1 MKLYRYW
8 AVAEQNITDA
18 EGEHLHLRKWG
29 GSNDTQADAENKA
42 KLALGELA
50 RRLME
55 RADRFATGEYTYSN
69 RDLPEELIEQ
79 IDDKNGITRNRYGCL
94 VLNSANLLIAD
105 VDFQSPGFFGKLF
118 GRKTVSEASALAHLK
133 GWLAEHPNAGVR
145 VYRTAKG
152 LRYLLANT
160 AAEPNEIAFNVLK
173 ELGSDRLYIF
183 LCREQKSFRARLT
196 PKPWRMS
203 VERPPSGFFPAKDEQ
218 ATQTFRTWLDN
229 YEGKARGYATCRFV
243 SHLGNQTLSPS
254 LQTVIKRHDDLSGA
268 SSTRPLA

>member
-1 MKLYRYW
+1 MKLFRYW
-8 AVAEQNITDA
+8 AVAEQSITDA
-18 EGEHLHLRKWG
+18 EGQRLHLRKWG
-29 GSNDTQADAENKA
+29 GSNDNQAEAEHKA
-42 KLALGELA
+42 KLAVGELA

-55 RADRFATGEYTYSN
+55 RADRYATGEYTYSN

-105 VDFQSPGFFGKLF
+105 VDFQAPGFFGKLF
-118 GRKTVSEASALAHLK
+118 GRKTVSEASAIAQLQS
-133 GWLAEHPNAGVR
+133 WLAAHPNAGAR

-152 LRYLLANT
+152 LRYLLTNT

-196 PKPWRMS
+196 PKPWRMN
-203 VERPPSGFFPAKDEQ
+203 VERPPSGFFPAKDEKSAQ
-218 ATQTFRTWLDN
+218 IFRNWLAN
-229 YEGKARGYATCRFV
+229 YESKAQSYATCRFV
-243 SHLGNQTLSPS
+243 SHLGNQALSPS
-254 LQTVIKRHDDLSGA
+254 LTAVINRHDDISGA
-268 SSTRPLA
+268 SSARPLA